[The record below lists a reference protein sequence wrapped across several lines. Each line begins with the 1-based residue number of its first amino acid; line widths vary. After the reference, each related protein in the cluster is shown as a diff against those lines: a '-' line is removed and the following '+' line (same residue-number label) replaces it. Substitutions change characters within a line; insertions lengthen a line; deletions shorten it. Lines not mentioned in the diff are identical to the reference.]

1 MSKSFGSKDLQ
12 KCLLKLNF
20 YQKTSNSS
28 HVKYLH
34 KDGKKGR
41 YPFLMVQLGKKD
53 YGQNS
58 CSRYIQELKSFGF
71 TKKEIEKALR

>member
-53 YGQNS
+53 YGQGFISTNNLNVEDVLNHVK
-58 CSRYIQELKSFGF
+58 SRLFN
-71 TKKEIEKALR
+71 R